1 MPALP
6 RDPAFDATPAF
17 LRDGYLFVSKRCD
30 ELGTD
35 AFRARL
41 LLKDIV
47 CMRGRDAAEL
57 FYGDD
62 RFTRRDAMP
71 PTVTS
76 LLQGTPSVQALD
88 GEAHAHRKRMFMD
101 LMGPDSLDRIAERF
115 RTCWT
120 DHFERWRAD
129 GASPVALHDEVRL
142 VLTRAVLDWTGI
154 ERSDGERDE
163 EGTRVLAHELSEMI
177 DNAAS
182 FGPHYVQARYLRERC
197 ERWARGVISAVRE
210 HRAASE
216 GTPVHALASHA
227 DPDGEPLD
235 EETAAVELI
244 NLLRPTVAVGRYVV
258 FLALALHR
266 HPEWRDRLRAAS
278 PDASGVTHF
287 VQEVRR
293 TAPFF
298 PVIAGRARK
307 EIDWHG
313 HRFAEGDWVMLDLY
327 GTNRDPRVWEDP
339 ESFRPERFEGRAL
352 GAFDMVPQGGGDF
365 LGAHRCPGEWMT
377 IRLMEEAVRL
387 LLELDCSLP
396 AQDLSV
402 SLSRMPALPADGFVI
417 AG

>member
-1 MPALP
+1 MSALP

-30 ELGTD
+30 ELDTD

-62 RFTRRDAMP
+62 RFTRQDAMP

-88 GEAHAHRKRMFMD
+88 GEAHVHRKRMFMD
-101 LMGPDSLDRIAERF
+101 LMGPDSLERIAGQF
-115 RTCWT
+115 RACWA

-129 GASPVALHDEVRL
+129 GAAPVALHEEVRL
-142 VLTRAVLDWTGI
+142 VLTHAVLDWTGVK
-154 ERSDGERDE
+154 RDE
-163 EGTRVLAHELSEMI
+163 EGTRVLAHELSDMI

-197 ERWARGVISAVRE
+197 ERWARGVITAVRE
-210 HRAASE
+210 HGAASE
-216 GTPVHALASHA
+216 GTPVHALASHV
-227 DPDGEPLD
+227 DLSGEPLD

-266 HPEWRDRLRAAS
+266 HPEWRDKLR
-278 PDASGVTHF
+278 DAPSDAPEITHF

-298 PVIAGRARK
+298 PVIAGRARRPL
-307 EIDWHG
+307 DWHG
-313 HRFAEGDWVMLDLY
+313 HHFEENDWVMLDLY
-327 GTNRDPRVWEDP
+327 GTNRDPRAWEEP
-339 ESFRPERFEGRAL
+339 EAFRPERFEGRTI

-365 LGAHRCPGEWMT
+365 LGSHRCPGEWMT

-387 LLELDCSLP
+387 LLDVGYSVP
-396 AQDLSV
+396 PQDLEV
-402 SLSRMPALPADGFVI
+402 DLSRMPRCRRTGS
-417 AG
+417 